1 MNLSKVNVK
10 KTPAVLTPEVIS
22 VVLADD
28 HMVVRQGLKA
38 LLEIEGDIK
47 VIGEAEDGRRAVELT
62 REFKPMVVV
71 MDIMMPKMNGL
82 EAARQILKELPATRI
97 ILLSAHNDDAYIEE
111 AARIKVAG
119 YLIKQSSLEALSKLI
134 RHKQQREGLFMPAN
148 TWHVKEENFDPE
160 IAKKARKKITALSS
174 REMELLQLI
183 AEGRSNKQVASDL
196 DISIKT
202 VEKHRQNLMLKLNLH
217 DTAGITRYAISKGII
232 ESGVQLIEF

>member
-1 MNLSKVNVK
+1 
-10 KTPAVLTPEVIS
+10 
-22 VVLADD
+22 
-28 HMVVRQGLKA
+28 
-38 LLEIEGDIK
+38 
-47 VIGEAEDGRRAVELT
+47 
-62 REFKPMVVV
+62 
-71 MDIMMPKMNGL
+71 MDILIVDDEKSIRLTTSLAL
-82 EAARQILKELPATRI
+82 EGEGHYVETAQDGSLALKRI
-97 ILLSAHNDDAYIEE
+97 
-111 AARIKVAG
+111 
-119 YLIKQSSLEALSKLI
+119 
-134 RHKQQREGLFMPAN
+134 
-148 TWHVKEENFDPE
+148 KEENFDPE

>member
-1 MNLSKVNVK
+1 MSLNKKSKDV
-10 KTPAVLTPEVIS
+10 TQEVIS

-62 REFKPMVVV
+62 REFKPAVVV

-82 EAARQILKELPATRI
+82 EAARQILKDLPATRV

-111 AARIKVAG
+111 AARLKVAG

-134 RHKQQREGLFMPAN
+134 RQKQKREGLFIPAN
-148 TWHVKEENFDPE
+148 TWQSKDENLKSQVSQHL
-160 IAKKARKKITALSS
+160 KKKSPLLSS
-174 REMELLQLI
+174 REMEVLQLI
-183 AEGRSNKQVASDL
+183 AEGRANKQVASDL

-202 VEKHRQNLMLKLNLH
+202 VEKHRQNLMVKLNIH
-217 DTAGITRYAISKGII
+217 DTAGLTRYAISKGII